1 MNTMENYAAQKTSA
15 ETLANINVLLQEQS
29 KTKKSASYPSSHVFY
44 DMYNSFASTLSTD
57 EKMSLHAFFHSCEK
71 SLGEA
76 RAKNINSSQFWLDYT
91 HQFYENFDDNVKTAM
106 SILYFPAI
114 GFHKYVQNNYAE
126 AIAYTE
132 KAIAAIDILKQ
143 EDMRFIIASKTEQ
156 YVNICR
162 VLFAKKDYDKAFA
175 ESGNLLLY
183 VLTGNTSSSTYTFQD
198 EVFVK
203 NLDTPM
209 YKTMVNYVTN
219 ELITKLY
226 KLGDEY
232 NEQKKLQQL
241 FSPIWNALAS
251 GDSFAMMGYKEFVQ
265 SLQYYVEGNYTNF
278 LEQIEEVL
286 SLEYEIPNMLQY
298 LIFDKLQ
305 LLENK
310 IAYPEFATLKANIAH
325 YYKQALE
332 FNPTDL
338 VKNTHNSSPLRKLI
352 NEAEPSSN

>member
-1 MNTMENYAAQKTSA
+1 MNTMENYTTQKTNV
-15 ETLANINVLLQEQS
+15 ETLANINALLQEQS
-29 KTKKSASYPSSHVFY
+29 KTKKSTSYPSSHVFY
-44 DMYNSFASTLSTD
+44 NIYNSFASTLSTD

-91 HQFYENFDDNVKTAM
+91 HQFYENFADNVKTAM

-114 GFHKYVQNNYAE
+114 GFHKYVQSDYAE

-162 VLFAKKDYDKAFA
+162 VLFAKKDYDKAFE

-198 EVFVK
+198 ESFVK
-203 NLDTPM
+203 NLDAPM
-209 YKTMVNYVTN
+209 YKTMVNFVTN
-219 ELITKLY
+219 ELIRKLY
-226 KLGDEY
+226 KVSAEH
-232 NEQKKLQQL
+232 NTQRFLQHL
-241 FSPIWNALAS
+241 FAPLW
-251 GDSFAMMGYKEFVQ
+251 DTMSFENSFVMIGYKEFVKA
-265 SLQYYVEGNYTNF
+265 LQYYVEGNYTNF

-310 IAYPEFATLKANIAH
+310 IAYPEFATLKENIAH

-352 NEAEPSSN
+352 NEVEPSSN